1 MKKIILAVI
10 LVAAVGGAAYYLLQN
25 KNQNAV
31 SSFKQEEIIGKW
43 TLVRWT
49 PFGDS
54 LARSKDT
61 VAYFPINADSNRSK
75 YDYDFKKE
83 NIVLISLNDSVLS
96 DTARYQ
102 WTKDNHIEW
111 KKQNDS
117 AEILT
122 VTTLNKDSL
131 VLKTND
137 SAVIYFKRVK

>member
-10 LVAAVGGAAYYLLQN
+10 LVAALGGAAYYLLQN
-25 KNQNAV
+25 KMQNAV
-31 SSFKQEEIIGKW
+31 SSFKQEQIIGKW

-54 LARSKDT
+54 LARKDT
-61 VAYFPINADSNRSK
+61 VALFPGNPDSNRTK

-83 NIVLISLNDSVLS
+83 NIVVISLNDSVLS
-96 DTARYQ
+96 DTVRYQ

-117 AEILT
+117 AESLA

-131 VLKTND
+131 VLQTKD
-137 SAVIYFKRVK
+137 SAVIYFKKAN